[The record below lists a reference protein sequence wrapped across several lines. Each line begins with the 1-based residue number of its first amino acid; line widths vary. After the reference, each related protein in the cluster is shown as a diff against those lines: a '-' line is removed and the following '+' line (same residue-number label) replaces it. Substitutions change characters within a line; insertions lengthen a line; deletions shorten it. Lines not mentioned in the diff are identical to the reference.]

1 MAIAAMVAWV
11 LTASIGVYMLRTW
24 VVRGGLRRQR
34 ATGVGVP
41 PAVVFGHA
49 GTALTGLPIWLAFIR
64 TGWVLLGWLGVTLI
78 VGAIA
83 LGVSTVTLW
92 TPYPVAVPP
101 AAVPPAAVPPAPVA
115 ETPAAPDAFTVT
127 DEMIAE
133 LMADSSPAARLPR
146 FELAGLVPVAH
157 GFAALTTFMLAVLA
171 AVSAR
176 LGSFRPVRQSGIM
189 AETLT
194 MMAVHAHPDDEA
206 SSTGGVLASY
216 SAQGVRT
223 VVVTCTN
230 GEFGDAPG
238 GVKPGQNG
246 HDEREVARQRLAELR
261 ESCAILGVT
270 NLELLGYHDSG
281 MPEWDYKDRPDA
293 FCNVPEADVAARISG
308 LIDRY
313 RPQVLITYDDQAA
326 YQHPDHVHAS
336 RSAQKAFAASGS
348 VAKLYLTAMR
358 GSDWRKIWEV
368 LRELG
373 AEVPDFEN
381 VDPERQRRALESEQ
395 RITTTV
401 DIRSVLSRKREALF
415 AHGSQIGGESWF
427 SKIPPDIAEATFGR
441 ESFIRVSDTTGAPL
455 PEDDL
460 FAGLRP

>member
-1 MAIAAMVAWV
+1 MAVAAMVAWV

-49 GTALTGLPIWLAFIR
+49 GTALTGLLVWLVFIR

-78 VGAIA
+78 AGAIA

-92 TPYPVAVPP
+92 TPYPVAVPS
-101 AAVPPAAVPPAPVA
+101 AVVPPA
-115 ETPAAPDAFTVT
+115 PAAPDAFTVT

-133 LMADSSPAARLPR
+133 LMADSSPVARRPR
-146 FELAGLVPVAH
+146 FTLAGLVPVAH

-206 SSTGGVLASY
+206 SSTGGVLATY
-216 SAQGVRT
+216 SAQGIRT

-270 NLELLGYHDSG
+270 DLELLGYHDSG

-293 FCNVPEADVAARISG
+293 FCNIPEADVAARISE
-308 LIDRY
+308 LIDTY
-313 RPQVLITYDDQAA
+313 RPQVLITYDDQGP

-348 VAKLYLTAMR
+348 VAKLYLSAMR
-358 GSDWRKIWEV
+358 GSDWRKIWEA

-373 AEVPDFEN
+373 ADVPDFEN
-381 VDPERQRRALESEQ
+381 VDPERRRRGLESEQ

-401 DIRSVLSRKREALF
+401 DIRSVLPRKREALL
-415 AHGSQIGGESWF
+415 AHGSQMGGESWF
-427 SKIPPDIAEATFGR
+427 SKIPPELAEATFGR
-441 ESFIRVSDTTGAPL
+441 ESFIRVSDATGAPL